1 MTTIAAK
8 FSTGEIAADSMVSGD
23 DESSII
29 PAKIKNDFWSI
40 GTGANFAIA
49 AMHFG
54 ASPKEAVEIAC
65 LYDSSSH
72 GPIDEIKLPRKPR
85 GVKKSL

>member
-23 DESSII
+23 D
-29 PAKIKNDFWSI
+29 
-40 GTGANFAIA
+40 
-49 AMHFG
+49 
-54 ASPKEAVEIAC
+54 AVEVAC

-85 GVKKSL
+85 GVKKSI